1 MPVQYEDALAYLQK
15 ADAQNGTS
23 VFEHLTRV
31 VGKLLEEQPD
41 RAVDLLEAS
50 LLAKKSD
57 FSAHTKESSPLV
69 PISSAADAAK
79 ANATAN
85 LFANPDLP
93 IDRLTGEPIASEPP
107 NDYVG
112 QDVAGDALLFDAVGV
127 GLGVSEMYGVM
138 LAQKKLGDEPAT
150 GIATIRFFG
159 KFFGLYSDY
168 YVFETTLKTKPE
180 IPSAPES
187 STPYEANTGA
197 NKYVYFVCS
206 FLGGP
211 FTQLPFVKP
220 EEVKVAR
227 QIKKLLTGR
236 LESPVSTFPAF
247 PGTEAN
253 YLRAQIAR
261 IAATTVA
268 CPAGSFAPND
278 ETNELER
285 SEDWEGVPGREAAQL
300 GSWVHR
306 MPHLKKQGRCDVYKR
321 EAPEG
326 EEDNPEWEPTE
337 EEQEEEVEP
346 LGSLEADNALGGVPA
361 DTEGAAL
368 AWTGLVSSCL
378 EDVKFQVG
386 GLRSNLW
393 PGAFAVAKD
402 KAFANIYVGWGQK
415 NAAFTPLPPPP
426 VAKEFD
432 LGLVETTELPKKPVP
447 PPPEGEEEP
456 AEE

>member
-1 MPVQYEDALAYLQK
+1 M
-15 ADAQNGTS
+15 
-23 VFEHLTRV
+23 
-31 VGKLLEEQPD
+31 
-41 RAVDLLEAS
+41 
-50 LLAKKSD
+50 
-57 FSAHTKESSPLV
+57 
-69 PISSAADAAK
+69 
-79 ANATAN
+79 
-85 LFANPDLP
+85 
-93 IDRLTGEPIASEPP
+93 
-107 NDYVG
+107 
-112 QDVAGDALLFDAVGV
+112 
-127 GLGVSEMYGVM
+127 
-138 LAQKKLGDEPAT
+138 
-150 GIATIRFFG
+150 
-159 KFFGLYSDY
+159 
-168 YVFETTLKTKPE
+168 
-180 IPSAPES
+180 
-187 STPYEANTGA
+187 
-197 NKYVYFVCS
+197 
-206 FLGGP
+206 
-211 FTQLPFVKP
+211 
-220 EEVKVAR
+220 AR

-236 LESPVSTFPAF
+236 LESPVSTFPVF
-247 PGTEAN
+247 PGEWWCSFSHWTEGKRECMRIVCGRQPGQRLGGGKKQLGIAQDAQPRTQPRHHFIRAGTEAN

-285 SEDWEGVPGREAAQL
+285 SEDWEGVPGRDAAQL

-346 LGSLEADNALGGVPA
+346 LGSLEADNALGGVSA